1 MKTWAYPVTLE
12 TGDEEGVMI
21 ASFADV
27 PEAISEGEGEDDA
40 LAQAGD
46 ALGVA
51 LLAYMRAGRH
61 LPKAGRGRMVAPPPD
76 ICAKLALL
84 EAFAAAKITKTEF
97 ARRLGKDEREVRRI
111 LDPMH
116 ATKLATLVVALRVL
130 GRRLVVGVEKAA

>member
-1 MKTWAYPVTLE
+1 MEA
-12 TGDEEGVMI
+12 GDDAGVFV

-27 PEAISEGEGEDDA
+27 PEAITEGDGQDGA
-40 LAQAGD
+40 LAQASD

-51 LLAYMRAGRH
+51 LLAYIRAGRP
-61 LPKAGRGRMVAPPPD
+61 LPKAGRGQLVAPPPD
-76 ICAKLALL
+76 ISAKLALL
-84 EAFAAAKITKTEF
+84 EAFAAAGITKTEF
-97 ARRLGKDEREVRRI
+97 AKRLGKDEREVRRI